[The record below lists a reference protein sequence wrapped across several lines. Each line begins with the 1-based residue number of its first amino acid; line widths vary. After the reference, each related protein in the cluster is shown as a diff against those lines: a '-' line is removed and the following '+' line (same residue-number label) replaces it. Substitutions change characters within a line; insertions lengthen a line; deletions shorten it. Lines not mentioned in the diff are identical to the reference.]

1 MKIEPR
7 RIDAVIANPGELR
20 AILFFGEDEGL
31 IRDMAARTV
40 RAVAGSL
47 SDPFLVVDV
56 ERDNLGSLRSEL
68 ASMSLMG
75 GRKVVRLR
83 DAGDAATA
91 AVQSAIE
98 VDGGGLLVLE
108 GFGLTNKS
116 RLKTA
121 LEKSPHAGVFACYAM
136 DKAAISQQIRAT
148 MTAAKVSIDADAV
161 GWLADHLGADR
172 GVTQS
177 ELDKLA
183 LFAGPQGRV
192 DIEAAALCVGDLSG
206 LSLEDA
212 SFAAICGDVPACDRA
227 MELSLAEGGS
237 PVAVLRVVAGQL
249 IRVVRV
255 LAMVAEGAGTDEAMR
270 ALRPPVF
277 FKREANFRS
286 ALRAWDFTSG
296 SAGLERLWTAE
307 RECKR
312 TGAPAETICRNAVLA
327 IAGRAAATMRAR
339 SAGR

>member
-7 RIDAVIANPGELR
+7 RIEAVVANPGELR

-31 IRDMAARTV
+31 IRDLAARTV

-47 SDPFLVVDV
+47 NDPFLVVDV
-56 ERDNLGSLRSEL
+56 ERDNLGALRSEM

-83 DAGDAATA
+83 DATDSAVA
-91 AVQSAIE
+91 AVQAAVD

-108 GFGLTNKS
+108 GFGLSNKS
-116 RLKTA
+116 KLKTA
-121 LEKSPHAGVFACYAM
+121 LEKSPHAGVFACYTM
-136 DKAAISQQIRAT
+136 DKSAISQLIRTVMAGWN
-148 MTAAKVSIDADAV
+148 VSIDSDAV
-161 GWLADHLGADR
+161 TWLADHLGADR
-172 GVTQS
+172 GITQS

-183 LFAGPQGRV
+183 LFAGSAGRV
-192 DIEAAALCVGDLSG
+192 DIEAAQLCVGDLSG

-212 SFAAICGDVPACDRA
+212 SFAAIGGDVAGCDRA

-237 PVAVLRVVAGQL
+237 PVAVLRTVAGQL
-249 IRVVRV
+249 YRVVRV
-255 LAMVAEGAGTDEAMR
+255 LSMVADGVGQDEAVR
-270 ALRPPVF
+270 GLRPPVF
-277 FKREANFRS
+277 FKREPQFRT
-286 ALRAWDFTSG
+286 ALRAWSLPSG
-296 SAGLERLWTAE
+296 TAALERLRVAE

-327 IAGRAAATMRAR
+327 VAGRAALAVRR
-339 SAGR
+339 R